1 MSTIPPE
8 PKTPA
13 EWLKYAQS
21 EIITSIPLR
30 QERKAAQN
38 SIIERDIYRDES
50 RIVQPPSQLWYA
62 YTDVF
67 AFKQPEVTISPE
79 AYGSMQ
85 IIARVLTA
93 DTPTHLKVIPDTI
106 CWIYIYASI
115 LDQPLSVS
123 VGDQE
128 PLLLELG
135 PSTGNVGVK
144 MIVFPDHID
153 LEYQDA
159 YMRAVDEDLQ
169 SSLETQLLIALVLL
183 WRNPSIATSICSYVA
198 SVTFDLALNFYAQI
212 NTQAVALGQQLV
224 AQAMMGQ
231 DISPALKI
239 DQYMSTVR
247 DALDAVTTFE
257 EQYQRFQ
264 DNKCNV
270 DGLKLAWEAL
280 LQHAQTQL
288 NKDITLRKVA
298 WDKYQNACTV
308 VARCQEQL
316 NADNRQLGDAEAT
329 FQGGL
334 TTWYRKTGLMT
345 AFEILSAII
354 SKSHTHTHSF
364 NRPWIVNALTIT
376 SGFESC
382 TGDAAKNIKSTID
395 DMIQLEKRSDQT
407 GKIIT
412 SSTFKALGKCIQ
424 ALERMYP
431 STVHLAAAI
440 KELESNPNAKI
451 SSYGEVTETR
461 DEDTYARTIITL
473 SAWDKWTLDSDQQL
487 EYAVNQN
494 ILGAPAY
501 RLALRKQAVNGKA
514 LVQAQLEAVRAGHE
528 YVHAAM
534 EVITCNQDIASLEN
548 QLNQYNNEKEQYDL
562 AKARFFSRV
571 LAARTS
577 LVMQMQKLVWA
588 YKYRSLADSA
598 VVLDSQKSIAD
609 FKADLLTLDCEV
621 RSVDERYATDSQP
634 FEYHTSSS
642 ELPANYGDLM
652 IQGLQGESHS
662 ASFTLVP
669 SIDTADKNSF
679 ASVFN
684 NGSHFRLEGLEIFL
698 QGVVPRSEAI
708 NNGVAQVDI
717 DIMTSGIY
725 ANIQGSKIYHFTGP
739 ARQVR
744 FSYEITESGEIGDT
758 VVCAR
763 FPTEE
768 HAVPTPFSQW
778 TVKLQNPDDLD
789 LTNLSGVELHWRG
802 KAKFVKTK
810 VSI

>member
-1 MSTIPPE
+1 MSSIPSE

-21 EIITSIPLR
+21 EVVTSIPLR
-30 QERKAAQN
+30 QERNTN
-38 SIIERDIYRDES
+38 SIIERDIYLDES
-50 RIVQPPSQLWYA
+50 RIVKPPSQLWYA

-67 AFKQPEVTISPE
+67 AFTQPEVTISPE

-93 DTPTHLKVIPDTI
+93 DKPTHLKIIPDTI
-106 CWIYIYASI
+106 CWIHIYASI

-135 PSTGNVGVK
+135 QATGNVGVK
-144 MIVFPDHID
+144 LIVFPDHID
-153 LEYQDA
+153 IEYQDV

-169 SSLETQLLIALVLL
+169 SSLETQLRIALVLF

-198 SVTFDLALNFYAQI
+198 SVTSDLALNFYAQI

-257 EQYQRFQ
+257 EQYQRFH

-270 DGLKLAWEAL
+270 DSLKLAWEAL

-298 WDKYQNACTV
+298 WDKYQDACTV
-308 VARCQEQL
+308 VARCQEQF
-316 NADNRQLGDAEAT
+316 NADNRQLGDAEAI
-329 FQGGL
+329 FQSGL
-334 TTWYRKTGLMT
+334 TTWYMKTGLIT
-345 AFEILSAII
+345 VFETLSAII
-354 SKSHTHTHSF
+354 KFSS
-364 NRPWIVNALTIT
+364 ALPIP
-376 SGFESC
+376 SLGSESC
-382 TGDAAKNIKSTID
+382 IGDAAKNINSAID
-395 DMIQLEKRSDQT
+395 DMIQLERRPDQT
-407 GKIIT
+407 GKIIPSPT
-412 SSTFKALGKCIQ
+412 LKTLGDCIQ
-424 ALERMYP
+424 VLERMYP
-431 STVHLAAAI
+431 STIHLAAAI

-461 DEDTYARTIITL
+461 DEDTHARTIITL

-528 YVHAAM
+528 YVYAAM
-534 EVITCNQDIASLEN
+534 EVITCNQDITSLEN
-548 QLNQYNNEKEQYDL
+548 LLGQYNNDKEQYYQAE
-562 AKARFFSRV
+562 AKFFSRV

-577 LVMQMQKLVWA
+577 LVMQMRKLVWA
-588 YKYRSLADSA
+588 YKYRSLADSSA
-598 VVLDSQKSIAD
+598 VLDSQKSIAE

-621 RSVDERYATDSQP
+621 RSVDEKYATYFQP
-634 FEYHTSSS
+634 FEYRTSSS

-662 ASFTLVP
+662 AGFTLAP
-669 SIDTADKNSF
+669 AIDPADKNHF

-684 NGSHFRLEGLEIFL
+684 DGSHFRLEGLEIFL
-698 QGVVPRSEAI
+698 QGVVPRAEAI
-708 NNGVAQVDI
+708 HNGVAHVDI
-717 DIMTSGIY
+717 DILTSGVY
-725 ANIQGSKIYHFTGP
+725 ADIQGGKMYHFTGP
-739 ARQVR
+739 AIQVR
-744 FSYEITESGEIGDT
+744 FSYEITESGEIGHT

-763 FPTEE
+763 FPAEE
-768 HAVPTPFSQW
+768 HAEPTPFTQW

-789 LTNLSGVELHWRG
+789 LTKLSGVELHWRG
-802 KAKFVKTK
+802 KATFVEIK
-810 VSI
+810 VSS

>member
-1 MSTIPPE
+1 MH
-8 PKTPA
+8 
-13 EWLKYAQS
+13 
-21 EIITSIPLR
+21 R
-30 QERKAAQN
+30 N

-67 AFKQPEVTISPE
+67 AFTQPEVTISPE

-153 LEYQDA
+153 LEYQDV
-159 YMRAVDEDLQ
+159 YIRAVDEDLQ

-198 SVTFDLALNFYAQI
+198 SVTSDLALNFYAQI

-298 WDKYQNACTV
+298 WDKYQDACTV

-316 NADNRQLGDAEAT
+316 NADNRQLGDAEAI
-329 FQGGL
+329 FQSGL
-334 TTWYRKTGLMT
+334 TTWHMKTGLIT
-345 AFEILSAII
+345 VFETLSAII
-354 SKSHTHTHSF
+354 RS
-364 NRPWIVNALTIT
+364 
-376 SGFESC
+376 ESC
-382 TGDAAKNIKSTID
+382 IGDAAKNINSAID
-395 DMIQLEKRSDQT
+395 DMIQLERRPDQT
-407 GKIIT
+407 GKIIP
-412 SSTFKALGKCIQ
+412 SSTLKTLGDCIQ
-424 ALERMYP
+424 VLERMYP
-431 STVHLAAAI
+431 STIHLAAAI

-461 DEDTYARTIITL
+461 DEDTDARTIITL
-473 SAWDKWTLDSDQQL
+473 AAWDKWTLDSDQQL

-494 ILGAPAY
+494 IPGAPAY
-501 RLALRKQAVNGKA
+501 LLALRKQAVNGKA
-514 LVQAQLEAVRAGHE
+514 LAQAEVEAVRAGHE
-528 YVHAAM
+528 YVQAAM
-534 EVITCNQDIASLEN
+534 EVITCNQDITSLEN
-548 QLNQYNNEKEQYDL
+548 LLSQYNNEKEQYDL

-609 FKADLLTLDCEV
+609 FKADLFTLDCEV
-621 RSVDERYATDSQP
+621 RSVDERYAIDFQP

-652 IQGLQGESHS
+652 VQGLQGESHS